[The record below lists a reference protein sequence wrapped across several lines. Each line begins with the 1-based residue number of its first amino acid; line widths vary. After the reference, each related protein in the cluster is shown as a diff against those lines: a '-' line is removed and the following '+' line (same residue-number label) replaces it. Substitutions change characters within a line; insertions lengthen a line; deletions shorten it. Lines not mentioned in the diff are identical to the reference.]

1 MGRTL
6 AHLYRKCIWRQGRN
20 DKILEVL
27 HVWIKI
33 WESFDRFFD
42 VDRYSIFPHFG
53 SLEKLIRSL

>member
-1 MGRTL
+1 
-6 AHLYRKCIWRQGRN
+6 
-20 DKILEVL
+20 LEVL